1 MKKITDYIICF
12 DNVLDNKTCEDI
24 IKSSEDENFT
34 SAGTGETE
42 LKNNYRKC
50 YDKYLNKK
58 YDKILFKCTGE
69 VINKYTKIHPYF
81 TTGSTMED
89 TGYIHLLYKGS
100 EEGEYK
106 THVDHHDLYPR
117 VLSISFI
124 LNDNYDGGDFVFF
137 EKNSYT
143 VKKKKGSAVVFPS
156 NFCFPHAVVP
166 VKNGNRHSIIT
177 WIH

>member
-24 IKSSEDENFT
+24 IKSSEDETFT

-69 VINKYTKIHPYF
+69 VINKYTK
-81 TTGSTMED
+81 
-89 TGYIHLLYKGS
+89 
-100 EEGEYK
+100 EGEYK